1 MLELAGRVSNISDEE
16 LCFDKQN
23 HFVFKCELLTKLAQ
37 AQNERLC
44 VTDGSLQWTQ
54 SVSWSLSEGTAR
66 SLSDEKIIC
75 IIPAPNSK
83 WEKALKML
91 NVDVRLGQAGPLT
104 ATGVGWYKLLA
115 DCLLCPSCCCY
126 TTTHHTVRCCSV
138 CQLHPAS
145 VPLVWWKQ
153 VQQTLVCTH
162 CMVCHVSPLYRKGK
176 AGTFYLVQTCI
187 YSNLQSAKAG
197 RCWQGNVD
205 PMIRLDDWW

>member
-91 NVDVRLGQAGPLT
+91 NVDVRLGQAGPLP

-115 DCLLCPSCCCY
+115 DCLLCPSCCWY
-126 TTTHHTVRCCSV
+126 TTTPHTSHSQVLFCLSTSPCKCSSCLV
-138 CQLHPAS
+138 KTSTTNSSLHS
-145 VPLVWWKQ
+145 LHGLSCLS
-153 VQQTLVCTH
+153 TI
-162 CMVCHVSPLYRKGK
+162 S
-176 AGTFYLVQTCI
+176 
-187 YSNLQSAKAG
+187 
-197 RCWQGNVD
+197 
-205 PMIRLDDWW
+205 